1 MMDWIA
7 LIQTLGGIFSGLGL
21 GMFTKSGRIKMQA
34 EAHAKTVEAYEMQ
47 LKSQR
52 EGYEARL
59 VSAQKVNDERIKTE
73 IENAKYISELN
84 HALNDK
90 TAYIRKIVADV
101 YDSQQELNQAK
112 DEITRLTK
120 EVEELKRELDRLELI
135 RCHRFD
141 CDDRLPSELVE
152 KLRNLPNR
160 ANLTAGN

>member
-1 MMDWIA
+1 MDWIA

-47 LKSQR
+47 LESQR

-59 VSAQKVNDERIKTE
+59 DMLTKAAKERNKIE
-73 IENAKYISELN
+73 VENAMRISELN

-90 TAYIRKIVADV
+90 TDRIRKLTDDV
-101 YDSQQELNQAK
+101 YDSQQELNRAN
-112 DEITRLTK
+112 ERIIELTRDL
-120 EVEELKRELDRLELI
+120 EEAIRKAERLELI

-141 CDDRLPSELVE
+141 CGDRLPSELVE

-160 ANLTAGN
+160 ENLTAGN

>member
-7 LIQTLGGIFSGLGL
+7 LIQTLGGIVSGLGL

-52 EGYEARL
+52 EGYEDRL
-59 VSAQKVNDERIKTE
+59 KLLTEAAKERNKIE
-73 IENAKYISELN
+73 VENAERISELN

-90 TAYIRKIVADV
+90 TDRIRKLTDDV
-101 YDSQQELNQAK
+101 YDSQQELNRAN
-112 DEITRLTK
+112 ERIIELTRDL
-120 EVEELKRELDRLELI
+120 EESIRKGDRLELI

-160 ANLTAGN
+160 ENLTAGN